1 MGDTYEEVLLMNKE
15 NLTEYADFLLNT
27 ALYKC
32 SNIADAQD
40 LVQDTLLAA
49 LAAVER
55 KSINDPKAWL
65 TAVLNR
71 RYYDLLRRKYNK
83 PTVSFD
89 VAGDIPDSGEIYD
102 GIEKSA
108 EAEEIRRCLA
118 YLTKL
123 YREVMVRYYM
133 HGEKVKDIAADLD
146 ISESTVKS
154 RLDAG
159 RKRIGKEFAME
170 NYTKQS
176 YEPENLWVTCSGSG
190 GFDNEPFS
198 LVGDDKI
205 TMNLLILAYE
215 KPVTITEL
223 AKAIDIATAYIEPVI
238 EKLVSGELMK
248 RVGNKVYTDFIIYTE
263 ADRTANIALEKQIA
277 DSIYKDVWKIMDNG
291 FEKLHDRDF
300 YKRQTQSQQVKLD
313 SFFAVR
319 TLQHAVLTVRNEPC
333 GGFMPFDEY
342 PDRPNG
348 GKWFAM
354 GSRYSANYDYS
365 SPEHEYGKYYISGEA
380 CSSHIVNC
388 DGYEQIKNFELTL
401 CEYNTLLGGTQIG
414 MRSRLKRR
422 MTDTE
427 IGQMLY
433 AIHSGKEEQLPIIS
447 AACFENFDNFIE
459 RRYLAKEGEKVTCAV
474 PIITDKERLKLYDLS
489 EKYDN
494 ILAKNFHDDWLK
506 LMVNPVK
513 LPPHLK
519 SVPEWQRY
527 MECCSTVTM
536 RIIKNALD
544 NGLFPKCAD
553 YPAPAI
559 LISIKE

>member
-1 MGDTYEEVLLMNKE
+1 MNKTD
-15 NLTEYADFLLNT
+15 LTEYADLLLNA

-32 SNIADAQD
+32 GNIADAQD

-49 LAAVER
+49 LAAMA
-55 KSINDPKAWL
+55 KNPLNDPKAWL
-65 TAVLNR
+65 MTVLNR
-71 RYYDLLRRKYNK
+71 KYYDLLRRKYNK

-89 VAGDIPDSGEIYD
+89 VTEDVPDSSEIYD
-102 GIEKSA
+102 AVEKSA

-133 HGEKVKDIAADLD
+133 HGEKVRDIAASLG
-146 ISESTVKS
+146 ISENTVKS

-176 YEPENLWVTCSGSG
+176 YEPENLWVTCSGCG
-190 GFDNEPFS
+190 GLDSEPFS

-215 KPVTITEL
+215 KPVTVTEL
-223 AKAIDIATAYIEPVI
+223 AKAIGIATAYIEPVI

-263 ADRTANIALEKQIA
+263 TDRAANTALEKQIA
-277 DSIYKDVWKIMDNG
+277 DSIYKDVWAIIDKG
-291 FEKLHDRDF
+291 FEKLHGCDF

-348 GKWFAM
+348 GKWYAM
-354 GSRYSANYDYS
+354 GSRYSVNYDYS

-414 MRSRLKRR
+414 MRNRLKRR

-447 AACFENFDNFIE
+447 SACFENFDNFIE
-459 RRYLAKEGEKVTCAV
+459 RRYLAKDGDKVVCAV
-474 PIITDKERLKLYDLS
+474 PVITDKERHELYDLS

-494 ILAKNFHDDWLK
+494 ILAEKFHDDWLK

-553 YPAPAI
+553 YPAPAV
-559 LISIKE
+559 LISVNES

>member
-1 MGDTYEEVLLMNKE
+1 MNKK
-15 NLTEYADFLLNT
+15 NLMEYADFLLNM

-32 SNIADAQD
+32 GNIMDAQD

-55 KSINDPKAWL
+55 KSIDDPKAWL

-71 RYYDLLRRKYNK
+71 KYYDQLRRKYNK

-89 VAGDIPDSGEIYD
+89 VAGDIPDSVEIYD

-108 EAEEIRRCLA
+108 ETEEIRRCLA
-118 YLTKL
+118 HLTKL

-133 HGEKVKDIAADLD
+133 HGEKVRDIAASLG
-146 ISESTVKS
+146 ISENTVKS
-154 RLDAG
+154 RLDTG

-215 KPVTITEL
+215 KSVTVTEL
-223 AKAIDIATAYIEPVI
+223 AKAIGIATAYIEPVI
-238 EKLVSGELMK
+238 DKLVSGELMK
-248 RVGNKVYTDFIIYTE
+248 RIGDKVYTDFIIYTE

-277 DSIYKDVWKIMDNG
+277 DSIYKDVWAITDKG
-291 FEKLHDRDF
+291 FEELHGCDF

-319 TLQHAVLTVRNEPC
+319 TLQHAVLNIRNEAC
-333 GGFMPFDEY
+333 GGAIPFSEY

-365 SPEHEYGKYYISGEA
+365 SQEHEYGKYYISGEA

-414 MRSRLKRR
+414 MRNRLKRR

-459 RRYLAKEGEKVTCAV
+459 RRYLAKDGEKVVCAV
-474 PIITDKERLKLYDLS
+474 PIITEKERFELYDIS

-494 ILAKNFHDDWLK
+494 ILSEKFHDEFIK
-506 LMVNPVK
+506 LMKNPVK
-513 LPPHLK
+513 LPTHLK

-527 MECCSTVTM
+527 MECCATVTM

-559 LISIKE
+559 FISIKE

>member
-1 MGDTYEEVLLMNKE
+1 MNKE

-32 SNIADAQD
+32 GNIADAQD

-190 GFDNEPFS
+190 GLDDEPFS

-223 AKAIDIATAYIEPVI
+223 AKAIGIATAYIEPVI

-263 ADRTANIALEKQIA
+263 TDRTANIALEKQIA

-291 FEKLHDRDF
+291 FEELHDCDF

-313 SFFAVR
+313 SFFAIR

-365 SPEHEYGKYYISGEA
+365 SPEHEYGRYYISGEA

-414 MRSRLKRR
+414 MRNRLKRR

-459 RRYLAKEGEKVTCAV
+459 RRYLAKEGEKVACAV
-474 PIITDKERLKLYDLS
+474 PVITDKERHELYDLS

-544 NGLFPKCAD
+544 NGLFTKCAD